1 MARLAKSSTVRSDH
15 HSDDDDEFPDLDA
28 LVSRKKLQV
37 REDAPTTTT
46 VRRRKLGL
54 LTDNLLLKAWTPGHP
69 KKSTEERHP
78 LEERGATAPRR
89 ARVELRTR
97 NTKSV
102 AAIASSPAGQD
113 EEYVSAKEEITLIEE
128 VSILDDTFHSCDSDG
143 SESSEYEDKEDE
155 DFLADFLPK
164 RLTTKPSL
172 RSKDSSRP
180 GRASGDAERRDDF
193 QVKEDQ
199 EDKTQ
204 RAANPG
210 RSISQTPA
218 SKPSARRKETQNP
231 KQAAEELTDALSGLC
246 L

>member
-1 MARLAKSSTVRSDH
+1 MARFAKSSTARSD

-28 LVSRKKLQV
+28 LVSRKKLEG

-46 VRRRKLGL
+46 VRRRKLGP
-54 LTDNLLLKAWTPGHP
+54 LTDNLLLKAWTPDHRSKGR
-69 KKSTEERHP
+69 EERHS
-78 LEERGATAPRR
+78 LEERKATVPRR

-97 NTKSV
+97 TAKPV

-128 VSILDDTFHSCDSDG
+128 VSIIDDTFHSCDSDG

-155 DFLADFLPK
+155 DFLADFLPR

-172 RSKDSSRP
+172 RVKDSKRLGP
-180 GRASGDAERRDDF
+180 AGGGDAERSDDF
-193 QVKEDQ
+193 HVKEDRV
-199 EDKTQ
+199 DKSQ
-204 RAANPG
+204 RTNPG
-210 RSISQTPA
+210 RSVSQPTA
-218 SKPSARRKETQNP
+218 SKPPARRKEAQRTRQT
-231 KQAAEELTDALSGLC
+231 AEGLTNTLSELC